1 MKKRL
6 DVQKEEYEEAVKRHL
21 SFIDQ
26 LIDDKK
32 TLTEKYEAVVKEMKT
47 SERKYQDKVKA
58 MQDRSVM
65 RVVEL
70 GLTVRE

>member
-58 MQDRSVM
+58 MQDRSV
-65 RVVEL
+65 
-70 GLTVRE
+70 